1 MIGRLHVKAAV
12 LATLALAAPL
22 ASPAS
27 AQVDPDASV
36 ALVEC
41 SSGGLQVPGLVNP
54 TVFLSKDVE
63 LNVQGLDCL
72 DILQL
77 LIAEGFSANGLV
89 NPTQNTASGENQGL
103 GTQPAGGTGPLP
115 SPGITVVLGIVK
127 FYWQFY
133 RGPTFGGPQPEP
145 PT

>member
-1 MIGRLHVKAAV
+1 MIGRIHVKAAV
-12 LATLALAAPL
+12 IATLVLAAPL
-22 ASPAS
+22 AKPAS
-27 AQVDPDASV
+27 AQDASV

-103 GTQPAGGTGPLP
+103 GTQPAGGTRPLP